1 MRRILKKYP
10 LLIIIA
16 ATGILFT
23 GISVNGAD
31 GIYRD
36 IARHDGYSPALALMF
51 QGIHEK
57 IYPWSDGTATVVADR
72 DLGMAEE
79 PAGDGG
85 DGTLSGGSAPG
96 QSVSGGSVS
105 GGSVSGD
112 SLSGN
117 SQSSQSDSLSG
128 NEGGAAQGGS
138 LAETGES
145 SGISG
150 DEGTGN
156 GESETAGNGGMSGGE
171 GNGTAGNEAAETSG
185 PASGQGEPSSGAA
198 QDSQTAQTEG
208 GGQPAENGGTALAFQ
223 QVDEDYFNDALF
235 IGDSRTVGLY
245 EYGKIEDRAQFYART
260 SLTIY
265 DIIEK
270 KEPIVKT
277 ADDRGYITVEQA
289 LSENQFG
296 KIYIMIGLNE
306 MGTGTAQSFAQ
317 AYENV
322 ISRIRELQ
330 PQAIIF
336 IQAIMHVGPEKDQTD
351 PIFNNA
357 NVEARNQ
364 LLAQLADN
372 QNIFYLNINEAVCD
386 ETGCLRSDWTFDQI
400 HLKAAYYQQ
409 WKDYLLAHGIV
420 RP

>member
-96 QSVSGGSVS
+96 PSQSVSGGSVSGGSVS

-112 SLSGN
+112 SLSAN
-117 SQSSQSDSLSG
+117 SQSSQSDSQSG
-128 NEGGAAQGGS
+128 NEGGA
-138 LAETGES
+138 
-145 SGISG
+145 
-150 DEGTGN
+150 
-156 GESETAGNGGMSGGE
+156 
-171 GNGTAGNEAAETSG
+171 
-185 PASGQGEPSSGAA
+185 GQGEPSSEAA
-198 QDSQTAQTEG
+198 QDSQPAQTEG
-208 GGQPAENGGTALAFQ
+208 GGQPAENGGAAPAFQ

-386 ETGCLRSDWTFDQI
+386 ENGCLRSDWTFDQI